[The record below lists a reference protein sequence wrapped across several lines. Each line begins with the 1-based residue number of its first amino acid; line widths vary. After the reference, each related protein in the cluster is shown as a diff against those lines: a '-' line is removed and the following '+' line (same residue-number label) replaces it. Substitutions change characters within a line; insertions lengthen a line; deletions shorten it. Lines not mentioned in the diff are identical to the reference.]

1 MKGERELFKKRGLTM
16 LVDSYYG
23 DAPTNRERRKC
34 RVVALMKTKYGN
46 IPISFRPTIKVM
58 GLIRSRVKKTGK
70 TMTKVIEDCIEK
82 VLGNG

>member
-1 MKGERELFKKRGLTM
+1 
-16 LVDSYYG
+16 
-23 DAPTNRERRKC
+23 
-34 RVVALMKTKYGN
+34 MKTKFGN

-58 GLIRSRVKKTGK
+58 GLIREQVKKTGK

>member
-1 MKGERELFKKRGLTM
+1 M
-16 LVDSYYG
+16 
-23 DAPTNRERRKC
+23 
-34 RVVALMKTKYGN
+34 MKTKFGN

-58 GLIRSRVKKTGK
+58 GLIRGQVKKTGK